1 MFEFARNHTPV
12 LMTNARFVPLV
23 ETNVRLVQETKRENT
38 HGVMHGQCG
47 RIDFLAAKCDYAI

>member
-1 MFEFARNHTPV
+1 
-12 LMTNARFVPLV
+12 MTNARFVPLV

-47 RIDFLAAKCDYAI
+47 RIDFFAAKCDYAI